1 MNERFEVSDAVPS
14 AAGAARADAA
24 GPFGGPG
31 GPGFARPRFEGA
43 GRKGQRALWFG
54 VAAATAVVTIAG
66 VGLPQVGWLAAQ
78 TATTTWTARHP
89 VTAVQLYVSG
99 GDVTV
104 RPIAGSAPVS
114 LRQTL
119 TWTVN
124 KPQVNETWQGD
135 TLMITE
141 DCAAPSFTVVNPCGA
156 PLDLAVPAGVSVES
170 TVDSGALTIRRMTGS
185 VNVRA
190 QSGDI
195 ELDDDSGTLWARADS
210 GSVTGNRLASTQV
223 TAQTLSGDV
232 ELDFASAPDSVSA
245 SVSSGSLRV
254 TLPRGTSYRVS
265 GQTASGDRQIDP
277 GIQDESSSRQI
288 TANTISGDVS
298 IGFPGA
304 S

>member
-1 MNERFEVSDAVPS
+1 MNERFEVSDAIPS
-14 AAGAARADAA
+14 DAGP
-24 GPFGGPG
+24 GPFGGAG
-31 GPGFARPRFEGA
+31 GPGFEGPGSA
-43 GRKGQRALWFG
+43 EPGRKGQRALWLG
-54 VAAATAVVTIAG
+54 VAGATALVTIAA

-78 TATTTWTARHP
+78 TTTTTWTARHP
-89 VTAVQLYVSG
+89 ITAVELDVAG

-104 RPIAGSAPVS
+104 RPIAGTAAVS

-124 KPQVNETWQGD
+124 KPQVTETWQGD
-135 TLMITE
+135 TLLINE

-156 PLDLAVPAGVSVES
+156 SLDLSVPAGVSVQS

-210 GSVTGNRLASTQV
+210 GSVAGNRLVSKQV
-223 TAQTLSGDV
+223 NAQTLSGDV

-245 SVSSGSLRV
+245 SVSSGSLMV
-254 TLPRGTSYRVS
+254 TVPRGSSYRVT
-265 GQTASGDRQIDP
+265 GQTASGDRLIDP
-277 GIQDESSSRQI
+277 GVEDDSSPRQI
-288 TANTISGDVS
+288 SVNTISGDVS
-298 IGFPGA
+298 VGFPGT